1 MGILDRLLGGGDESI
16 ARAHRPQGLAASL
29 GSPPAEGLEWLGRDP
44 SPRVGLLFRLLWAA
58 GSSFL
63 FRLCRIRLEVEGRE
77 HIPAKGHLVAAALH
91 RSWIDPLV
99 VIAAWPLEP
108 RIWFLGSGPSAFD
121 RPWKE
126 WLLRGIGGFLPVWR
140 GGAGVETHVRA
151 ARAVVASGGRLALFF
166 EGAIGGEPDQ
176 VARIRAGSGLLALR
190 TQAPIVPVAICGAE
204 ELYRGKRLA
213 ARVLP
218 ATTVRELLGAEWD
231 GATPEPGT
239 REELRLAR
247 RITELLGERID
258 AELRAIYPATLDP
271 PGQPS
276 QWPWLT
282 RLFR

>member
-16 ARAHRPQGLAASL
+16 ARAHRPQALAASL
-29 GSPPAEGLEWLGRDP
+29 GSPPAEGLDWLGRAP
-44 SPRVGLLFRLLWAA
+44 SPRVALLFRVLWAA

-63 FRLCRIRLEVEGRE
+63 FGLCRIRLEVEGRE
-77 HIPAKGHLVAAALH
+77 HIPDGGHLVAAALH

-126 WLLRGIGGFLPVWR
+126 WLLRRIGGFLPVWR
-140 GGAGVETHVRA
+140 GGAGIETHVRA

-166 EGAIGGEPDQ
+166 EGAIGGEPDR

-190 TQAPIVPVAICGAE
+190 TQAPIVPIAICGAE
-204 ELYRGKRLA
+204 QLYRGKRIA

-231 GATPEPGT
+231 GSPPEPGT

-247 RITELLGERID
+247 RISERLGERID
-258 AELRAIYPATLDP
+258 AEVQAIYPGTIDP
-271 PGQPS
+271 PGRPRE
-276 QWPWLT
+276 WPWLT

>member
-1 MGILDRLLGGGDESI
+1 VGIVGRFLGGGDGSI
-16 ARAHRPQGLAASL
+16 ARARRPQALAASL
-29 GSPPAEGLEWLGRDP
+29 DSPPAEGLDWLGRAP

-63 FRLCRIRLEVEGRE
+63 FRFCRIRLDVEGRE
-77 HIPAKGHLVAAALH
+77 HIPGGGHLVAAALH

-99 VIAAWPLEP
+99 VIAVWPLEP

-126 WLLRGIGGFLPVWR
+126 SLLRRIGGFLPVWR
-140 GGAGVETHVRA
+140 GGAGIDTHVRA
-151 ARAVVASGGRLALFF
+151 ARAVVASEGRLALFF
-166 EGAIGGEPDQ
+166 EGAIGGEPDR

-204 ELYRGKRLA
+204 ELYRGKRIA

-231 GATPEPGT
+231 GSSPEPGT

-258 AELRAIYPATLDP
+258 AELRAIYAGTIDP
-271 PGQPS
+271 PGRPRA
-276 QWPWLT
+276 WPWLT